1 LQNTYTQTTAVCL
14 MRCIIQTQ
22 GNGIYVIVFFTVAL
36 EIMEVGLTVI
46 VERKGCK
53 WHCEM

>member
-53 WHCEM
+53 